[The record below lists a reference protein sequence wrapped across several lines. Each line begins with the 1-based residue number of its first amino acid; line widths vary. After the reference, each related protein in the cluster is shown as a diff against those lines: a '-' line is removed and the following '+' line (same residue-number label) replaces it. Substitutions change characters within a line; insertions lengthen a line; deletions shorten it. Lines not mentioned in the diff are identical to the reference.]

1 MKNIDFIC
9 KIQLITEINA
19 ANVVEKKNL
28 KSTLFDEEQNI
39 VTLWATDLHYG
50 TEHKQF
56 YAESLS
62 LTL

>member
-1 MKNIDFIC
+1 V
-9 KIQLITEINA
+9 NA
-19 ANVVEKKNL
+19 VNAIEKKNL
-28 KSTLFDEEQNI
+28 KSTLFDEENNV
-39 VTLWATDLHYG
+39 VTLWATDFHYG